1 MAQSFLKTI
10 RESVNYWWLILLSGV
25 LLIIVGI
32 WVIASPIAS
41 YLSLSLLFAWG
52 ILLTGIFEIIFAV
65 SNRKGMDSWG
75 WTLASGILD
84 LVIGFYLLSYP
95 AITITVLPFI
105 LGFWLLYRGGAAIG
119 SAFDMKSYGDRN
131 WGWFLFLGIAI
142 IFFGLMVLVNPVFG
156 AANIIIWTASAF
168 IFAGIFRIYLSLKLR
183 RLKKII
189 APKV

>member
-10 RESVNYWWLILLSGV
+10 RESINYWWLILLSGV

-32 WVIASPIAS
+32 WVISSPIAS
-41 YLSLSLLFAWG
+41 YLSLSILFAWG

-75 WTLASGILD
+75 WTLASGVID

-95 AITITVLPFI
+95 ALTMTVLPFI
-105 LGFWLLYRGGAAIG
+105 LGFWLLYRGGSAIG
-119 SAFDMKSYGDRN
+119 AAFDMKSYGDKN

-142 IFFGLMVLVNPVFG
+142 IFFGLMVLINPVWRIEHHHLDRLCVYLFR
-156 AANIIIWTASAF
+156 
-168 IFAGIFRIYLSLKLR
+168 GIQNL
-183 RLKKII
+183 
-189 APKV
+189 PVN